1 MSAPHCAGLAHAAAA
16 ILPWL
21 LVACT
26 PAERVVSMHPQGS
39 EAARHLVRIDFAQ
52 TVTALDNFVRRP
64 DEFAAVAVDHARSR
78 LYVGSR
84 EGSLLALDRTE
95 GDVLWEIE
103 LGGAVSSRPVLVE
116 PDGDDP
122 KSPTLLVG
130 TDNGELIAIDL
141 ETREPRWRY
150 RTDGK
155 IRNEALVREGVV
167 YFANSRDQ
175 VFALDVRT
183 GEWRWQYEQEFQT
196 DFTIHGRA
204 GLTYLAAH
212 AGQEGLA
219 AGEPGVLFTGFDNG
233 KVAAIG
239 AGSGEALW
247 LSSVA
252 PAEGGDFIDCDSTP
266 LVLADRQE
274 VVVSGQSTG
283 VHALALQDGSVRWK
297 FPVRGA
303 GSVVEGPSGELLV
316 SSSLEGVFAL
326 ERDGHLRWRSQVDP
340 GVLST
345 PVHVGDALYVTHSE
359 RGWLAFDTGTGEFL
373 AQIDIG
379 SGMSSVPIYD
389 PVDHR
394 FYVTS
399 NRGVLLAL
407 SLVQESAAIWD

>member
-1 MSAPHCAGLAHAAAA
+1 VKAASVRLARAALLPGL
-16 ILPWL
+16 L
-21 LVACT
+21 LACT
-26 PAERVVSMHPQGS
+26 PPERVVLMHPQGG
-39 EAARHLVRIDFAQ
+39 EAARRLVRIDFTQ

-64 DEFAAVAVDHARSR
+64 DEFAAVAVDHPRSQ

-84 EGSLLALDRTE
+84 EGSLIALDRADGT
-95 GDVLWEIE
+95 VLWEVE
-103 LGGAVSSRPVLVE
+103 LGGAVSSRPVLVDPE
-116 PDGDDP
+116 GDAP
-122 KSPTLLVG
+122 RSPLLLVG
-130 TDNGELIAIDL
+130 TDNGELIALDL

-155 IRNEALVREGVV
+155 IRNEAVVREGVV

-175 VFALDVRT
+175 IFALDVRT

-204 GLTYLAAH
+204 GLTYLPAH
-212 AGQEGLA
+212 SGLEGLGD
-219 AGEPGVLFTGFDNG
+219 GEPGVIFTGFDNG

-239 AGSGEALW
+239 AGSGDALW
-247 LSSVA
+247 LASVA
-252 PAEGGDFIDCDSTP
+252 PAEGGDFVDCDSTP
-266 LVLADRQE
+266 LLLLDRQE
-274 VVVSGQSTG
+274 VVVAGQSTG
-283 VHALALQDGSVRWK
+283 VHALSLLDGAVRWK

-303 GSVVEGPSGELLV
+303 GSVVEGPSGELLFA
-316 SSSLEGVFAL
+316 SSLEGIFSL

-359 RGWLAFDTGTGEFL
+359 RGWLAFDTAAGEFL

-379 SGMSSVPIYD
+379 SGMSSVPVYD
-389 PVDHR
+389 PIDER

-407 SLVQESAAIWD
+407 SLHQAAAERWY